1 MWKNAIKLVQTR
13 RLTDQVSA
21 TTTTNQRHAANK
33 GTNDQQAALRDLKIK
48 KANQKARRVKA
59 KGNKTYC

>member
-1 MWKNAIKLVQTR
+1 
-13 RLTDQVSA
+13 VSA
-21 TTTTNQRHAANK
+21 TTTTNQRHAMNK